1 MSFDPLA
8 ILKDS
13 GGKDDSEISILNIAM
28 AFSALSHEGIN
39 ADRYFNHVSKM
50 AADAG
55 ARYKALTEAGADD
68 DAGTRLAALKHIIAD
83 REGYAGDG
91 ERYGDLQNADLMRV
105 IDRRKGMPITLC
117 ILYIHVAR
125 MNGWM
130 AEGLNF
136 PGHFLA
142 RIEHDGARLI
152 FDPFAGCEVLEA
164 PALRQL
170 IKKVRGP
177 NAELLADYYKPCTN
191 RETLL
196 RLQNNVKLRLIE
208 AEDYA
213 AALQSVEWMRMMA
226 PMDYRLLLDA
236 GVLYAK
242 TGQSA
247 QAAESLEKYI
257 MLTPSARDRHDAE
270 LMLREIKDSVT

>member
-1 MSFDPLA
+1 VSFDPLA